1 MISLKQQTKPF
12 DIELPYGIT
21 VTVKPLTTAS
31 MATCQA
37 AARRRV
43 EAIEAQVR
51 DRKESGL
58 PLDGLPDLDIEAER
72 DGFLQCQVV
81 YELAARHVTA
91 WTGIEDDPPAALE
104 GGGGPMVPGAQAPAA
119 LEGGG
124 HSIVHGAQAPAA
136 RDNIIAV
143 MDLYPVGEQF
153 LQKLTLQQML
163 LNAAKNGSGLSAS
176 GTSSQAEGPDTA
188 KDAGKTARP
197 ARKAG

>member
-1 MISLKQQTKPF
+1 MISLKQKMEPY

-31 MATCQA
+31 MAACQA

-43 EAIEAQVR
+43 EAVEAQAC

-58 PLDGLPDLDIEAER
+58 PLDGLPDLHNEEER

-91 WTGIEDDPPAALE
+91 WTGIEDDPP
-104 GGGGPMVPGAQAPAA
+104 VT
-119 LEGGG
+119 
-124 HSIVHGAQAPAA
+124 

-163 LNAAKNGSGLSAS
+163 LNAAKNASGLSAS
-176 GTSSQAEGPDTA
+176 GISRQAEGPDTA
-188 KDAGKTARP
+188 KDAGKKARP